1 MANVFSRLAARMDLV
16 TSERMGKTV
25 MINGQDYMAV
35 ESHLLLEM
43 APVSG
48 DGISLVIF
56 TPGYEWQRDDQA
68 VLDGQPYTVTR
79 SQMFNGKPQIWLE

>member
-1 MANVFSRLAARMDLV
+1 MDLV
-16 TSERMGKTV
+16 TAERMGRSV
-25 MINGQDYMAV
+25 AINGQDYIAV

-43 APVSG
+43 AQVSG

-56 TPGYEWQRDDQA
+56 TPGYCWNRGDQA
-68 VLDGQPYTVTR
+68 VLDGQPYMVTR